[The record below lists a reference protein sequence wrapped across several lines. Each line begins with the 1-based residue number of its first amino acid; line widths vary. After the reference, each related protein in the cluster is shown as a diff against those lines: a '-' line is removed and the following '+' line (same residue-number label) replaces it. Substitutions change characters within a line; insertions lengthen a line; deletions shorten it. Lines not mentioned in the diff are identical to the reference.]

1 MSPPVRLRSQLSH
14 QKWPAPSRNGAA
26 PRASAGFLSV
36 KSCGRKD
43 VVDLWPADD
52 RSGKQ
57 WWRLVPRVDGWT
69 GNLVGRPFDLQVLP
83 WLSGSWPMP

>member
-1 MSPPVRLRSQLSH
+1 MRLRSQLSH